1 MSTHDIENK
10 NLEAKVLNSIETL
23 EKSSDI
29 TDDGLA
35 SDVNTKTEVYKEQLS
50 TELKTVLGSDSVDS
64 SLGARPDKTKDF
76 NVAIVGRPN
85 VGKSSLFNVLVK
97 SRKALVKNQ
106 PGVTR
111 DLRRD
116 STEWW
121 GKSFNVADTGGWTD
135 AEDKI
140 SSAIRKKLST
150 ELINFDH
157 LVFVCDIKM
166 GLTSDDKNFFSL
178 VRQSGVPFT
187 LVLNKVDSGK
197 EDDTE
202 FYQLG
207 SPLFYKVS
215 CEHKIGI
222 EDLVEDIIESKTQWQ
237 VECESQLEHLKSI
250 RLDNF
255 EDSEFEN
262 LEQEKNEEFKITV
275 IGRPNVGKSSLVNR
289 ILKREEQ
296 LVSDLSGTTT
306 DALSFKAEHKNFEFS
321 LFDTAGIRRH
331 LKMDGGLE
339 GLTALKAFETIE
351 RSNFILLVL
360 DGTLKPSRAEAR
372 LIKRCNELSKPF
384 LIVINKWDLTLNDKS
399 INKET
404 FKKSLEKEFHF
415 LKSLETVY
423 ISALT
428 GSGIDKL
435 FTNLQILRDK
445 LGVRIGTG
453 ELNRFFERVI
463 KQAPT
468 PFYNNRSVK
477 LYYITQTK
485 QSVPSFLCF
494 ANYPK
499 GVTPSYRRFI
509 ENRIK
514 ENFDLQGVPVRVYF
528 LPKDSSKRG
537 LKFNG

>member
-1 MSTHDIENK
+1 MNK
-10 NLEAKVLNSIETL
+10 DN
-23 EKSSDI
+23 
-29 TDDGLA
+29 
-35 SDVNTKTEVYKEQLS
+35 
-50 TELKTVLGSDSVDS
+50 
-64 SLGARPDKTKDF
+64 DF
-76 NVAIVGRPN
+76 KVAIVGRPN

-97 SRKALVKNQ
+97 KRMALVKDQ

-111 DLRRD
+111 DLRREPA
-116 STEWW
+116 EWW
-121 GKSFNVADTGGWTD
+121 GESFTVVDTGGWTD
-135 AEDKI
+135 SEDLI
-140 SSAIRKKLST
+140 SSAIREKLSK

-157 LVFVCDIKM
+157 LVFVSDAKM

-187 LVLNKVDSGK
+187 LVINKMDSGR
-197 EDDTE
+197 EDETE

-207 SPLFYKVS
+207 ASDFFKIS

-222 EDLVEDIIESKTQWQ
+222 EDVVEKIIEHKKEWASH
-237 VECESQLEHLKSI
+237 LERLEEQDDEALLEEEKS
-250 RLDNF
+250 F
-255 EDSEFEN
+255 G
-262 LEQEKNEEFKITV
+262 ITV

-296 LVSDLSGTTT
+296 LVSNQAGTTT
-306 DALSFKAEHKNFEFS
+306 DPLSFEAQHNGFKFS
-321 LFDTAGIRRH
+321 LYDTAGIRRN

-351 RSNFILLVL
+351 RSDFVLLVL

-372 LIKRCNELSKPF
+372 LISRCNDLSKPF
-384 LIVINKWDLTLNDKS
+384 LIVINKWDLTLDNKE
-399 INKET
+399 INKDI
-404 FKKSLEKEFHF
+404 FKKSLQKEFHF

-423 ISALT
+423 VSALT
-428 GSGIDKL
+428 GSGVDKL
-435 FTNLQILRDK
+435 FDRLDQLRSK
-445 LGVRIGTG
+445 LGKRIGTG

-463 KQAPT
+463 KAAPA

-509 ENRIK
+509 ENRIRD
-514 ENFDLQGVPVRVYF
+514 NFDLGGIPVRVYF
-528 LPKDSSKRG
+528 LPKDSNKRG
-537 LKFNG
+537 VRFNG